1 MTTAANNA
9 ATATE
14 TPSAV
19 VIRSS
24 VGLDG
29 KIVNADCLNVLPGMS
44 AESVALVVTS
54 PPYFNAREYAK
65 WNTYAEYL
73 EWCEAWISQCLRV
86 LQSGRMLCINSSSVI
101 EARASRGERSRRY
114 NIPADLWAICQGL
127 GAWFAEEIVWE
138 KPEGA
143 AINRNQR
150 FHIDRHPMQWRANAT
165 TERILV
171 CQKPTENLNDEI
183 IASQDTTHR
192 LDGEYDRGEVW
203 RMNPEQSSEHPA
215 AYPLTLP
222 AKLIRYYS
230 WPGETV
236 LDPFAGSGT
245 TCRAAKDAGRR
256 YVGIERN
263 ETYARMAN
271 NRIAQDVLLAV

>member
-1 MTTAANNA
+1 MTAAP
-9 ATATE
+9 T
-14 TPSAV
+14 
-19 VIRSS
+19 RSELANDAQRGS
-24 VGLDG
+24 HCGCSDLLHG

-44 AESVALVVTS
+44 DESVALVITS
-54 PPYFNAREYAK
+54 PPYYNAKEYAR

-101 EARASRGERSRRY
+101 EARASRSERSRRY

-150 FHIDRHPMQWRANAT
+150 FHLDRHPMQWRANAT

-263 ETYARMAN
+263 ETYAQIAN

>member
-1 MTTAANNA
+1 MQL
-9 ATATE
+9 
-14 TPSAV
+14 
-19 VIRSS
+19 
-24 VGLDG
+24 LDA
-29 KIVNADCLNVLPGMS
+29 IVCGDCLNVLPGMS
-44 AESVALVVTS
+44 DESVALVVTS
-54 PPYFNAREYAK
+54 PPYFNAREYSN

-73 EWCEAWISQCLRV
+73 DWCEAWVRQCLRV
-86 LQSGRMLCINSSSVI
+86 LQPGRMLCINSSAVI

-114 NIPADLWAICQGL
+114 NIPADLWAICQNL

-150 FHIDRHPMQWRANAT
+150 FHLDRHPMQWRANAT

-171 CQKPTENLNDEI
+171 CQKPTDELNDAI
-183 IASQDTTHR
+183 IGAQDTTHR

-203 RMNPEQSSEHPA
+203 RMNPEQQSEHPA
-215 AYPLTLP
+215 AYPLELP

-236 LDPFAGSGT
+236 LDPFCGSGT
-245 TCRAAKDAGRR
+245 TCRAAKDQHRR
-256 YVGIERN
+256 YVGIERDK
-263 ETYARMAN
+263 TYAQLGN
-271 NRIAQDVLLAV
+271 NRIAQDVLLGV